1 MALYF
6 YRNLLTNA
14 LVYSDQSAPPEG
26 NRNMELIGEQT
37 NMSPTNPTNWV
48 YHRLRSTF
56 ASVEK
61 DDRVSGKI
69 SGLTRMYGMFDNCSS
84 LTSIDLSGFDT
95 SKVTSMGSMFNGCS
109 SLASIDLSSFD
120 TSKVTNMSYMFNGC
134 SSLASID
141 LSGFDTS
148 QVTNMYIMFYRCSS
162 LTSLDL
168 SSFDTSKVTE
178 MSNMFSGCSSLA
190 SLDLSGFDTSKGPNM
205 YNLFSNCS
213 SLTSIDLS
221 GFDTSKVTSMNNMF
235 NGCSNLRILAI
246 SGSMSNAL
254 SRLPASQY
262 YPASGGDPVARE
274 NLTAGTWV
282 RDEADLSLMS
292 TIVQQAQMAMSLRR
306 QISSLSQRVVNLE
319 SLIAEQ

>member
-69 SGLTRMYGMFDNCSS
+69 SGLTRMYGMFDS
-84 LTSIDLSGFDT
+84 
-95 SKVTSMGSMFNGCS
+95 
-109 SLASIDLSSFD
+109 
-120 TSKVTNMSYMFNGC
+120 
-134 SSLASID
+134 
-141 LSGFDTS
+141 
-148 QVTNMYIMFYRCSS
+148 
-162 LTSLDL
+162 
-168 SSFDTSKVTE
+168 
-178 MSNMFSGCSSLA
+178 
-190 SLDLSGFDTSKGPNM
+190 
-205 YNLFSNCS
+205 CS

>member
-14 LVYSDQSAPPEG
+14 LVYSDQPSPPEG
-26 NRNMELIGEQT
+26 NGNLELIGEQT

-69 SGLTRMYGMFDNCSS
+69 SGLTRMYGMFDS
-84 LTSIDLSGFDT
+84 
-95 SKVTSMGSMFNGCS
+95 
-109 SLASIDLSSFD
+109 
-120 TSKVTNMSYMFNGC
+120 
-134 SSLASID
+134 
-141 LSGFDTS
+141 
-148 QVTNMYIMFYRCSS
+148 
-162 LTSLDL
+162 
-168 SSFDTSKVTE
+168 
-178 MSNMFSGCSSLA
+178 
-190 SLDLSGFDTSKGPNM
+190 
-205 YNLFSNCS
+205 CS

-235 NGCSNLRILAI
+235 NGCSSLRLLSIG
-246 SGSMSNAL
+246 GSMSNAL
-254 SRLPASQY
+254 PKLPADQY

-282 RDEADLSLMS
+282 RDEEDLSLLS
-292 TIVQQAQMAMSLRR
+292 TITEQAQMIMSLRR
-306 QISSLSQRVVNLE
+306 QLTGLVQRITNLE
-319 SLIAEQ
+319 TQASNL